1 MIIYTLNFLLTVL
14 IGSMIFFMAVVSP
27 SVFATLST
35 NASSKFLRTI
45 FPRMFLFGFIIA
57 LLSLI
62 LSYISGK
69 DLNSILL
76 VIVAVSFI
84 INRNYLTPKIN
95 NFRDKE
101 LEGDEKASSNFKY
114 MHLLSVLLF
123 VLNFVIL
130 IWIVISNYLNYNLYT
145 LSCPTG

>member
-1 MIIYTLNFLLTVL
+1 MIIYTLNFLLALL

-27 SVFATLST
+27 SVFATLSN

-45 FPRMFLFGFIIA
+45 FPRMFLFGFIITV
-57 LLSLI
+57 LSLI
-62 LSYISGK
+62 LSYISGNI
-69 DLNSILL
+69 LNSILL

-123 VLNFVIL
+123 LLNFIIL
-130 IWIVISNYLNYNLYT
+130 VSIVIINYFNYNL
-145 LSCPTG
+145 

>member
-1 MIIYTLNFLLTVL
+1 MIIYTLNFLLAVL

-35 NASSKFLRTI
+35 NASSKLLRTI

-57 LLSLI
+57 ILSLV
-62 LSYISGK
+62 LCYISGNI
-69 DLNSILL
+69 LNSILL
-76 VIVAVSFI
+76 IIVAMSFI

-95 NFRDKE
+95 DFRDKE

-123 VLNFVIL
+123 LLNFIIL
-130 IWIVISNYLNYNLYT
+130 VSIVIINYFNYNL
-145 LSCPTG
+145 

>member
-1 MIIYTLNFLLTVL
+1 MIIYTLNILLAAL

-45 FPRMFLFGFIIA
+45 FPRMFLFGFIITF
-57 LLSLI
+57 LSLI
-62 LSYISGK
+62 LSYISGNI
-69 DLNSILL
+69 LNSILL

-123 VLNFVIL
+123 VLNFIIL
-130 IWIVISNYLNYNLYT
+130 VSIVIINYFNYNL
-145 LSCPTG
+145 

>member
-1 MIIYTLNFLLTVL
+1 MIIYTLNFLLAVL

-27 SVFATLST
+27 SVFATLSS

-57 LLSLI
+57 VLSLI
-62 LSYISGK
+62 PSYFSGNI
-69 DLNSILL
+69 LNSILL
-76 VIVAVSFI
+76 IVVAISFI

-101 LEGDEKASSNFKY
+101 LEGDEKASSSFKY

-123 VLNFVIL
+123 VSNFIIL
-130 IWIVISNYLNYNLYT
+130 IGIVINNYFNYNL
-145 LSCPTG
+145 

>member
-1 MIIYTLNFLLTVL
+1 MIIYTLNFLLAVL

-35 NASSKFLRTI
+35 NASSKLLRTI

-57 LLSLI
+57 ILSLV
-62 LSYISGK
+62 LCYISGNI
-69 DLNSILL
+69 LNSILL
-76 VIVAVSFI
+76 IIVAMSFI

-101 LEGDEKASSNFKY
+101 LEGDLKASSSFKY

-123 VLNFVIL
+123 VLNFIIL
-130 IWIVISNYLNYNLYT
+130 IGIVINNLS
-145 LSCPTG
+145 LIHI

>member
-1 MIIYTLNFLLTVL
+1 
-14 IGSMIFFMAVVSP
+14 MIFFMAVVSP

-57 LLSLI
+57 ILSLI
-62 LSYISGK
+62 LSYFSGNN
-69 DLNSILL
+69 LNSILL

-123 VLNFVIL
+123 LLNFIIL
-130 IWIVISNYLNYNLYT
+130 VSIVIINYFNYNL
-145 LSCPTG
+145 

>member
-1 MIIYTLNFLLTVL
+1 MIVYLINFFIAILLGAMV
-14 IGSMIFFMAVVSP
+14 FFMAVVSP
-27 SVFATLST
+27 SVFATLSS

-57 LLSLI
+57 VLTLI
-62 LSYISGK
+62 FSFISGNI
-69 DLNSILL
+69 LNCILL
-76 VIVAVSFI
+76 IIVAISFI

-101 LEGDEKASSNFKY
+101 LEGDQKASTSFKY

-123 VLNFVIL
+123 ILNFIIL
-130 IWIVISNYLNYNLYT
+130 LGIIFLNYFNYNL
-145 LSCPTG
+145 

>member
-1 MIIYTLNFLLTVL
+1 MIIYTLIFLVTIL

-45 FPRMFLFGFIIA
+45 FPRMFLFGFIITF
-57 LLSLI
+57 LSLI
-62 LSYISGK
+62 LSYISGNI
-69 DLNSILL
+69 LNSILL

-123 VLNFVIL
+123 LLNFIIL
-130 IWIVISNYLNYNLYT
+130 VSIVIINYFNYSL
-145 LSCPTG
+145 

>member
-1 MIIYTLNFLLTVL
+1 MIIYTLNFLLAVL
-14 IGSMIFFMAVVSP
+14 IGSMTFFMAVVSP

-57 LLSLI
+57 ILSLV
-62 LSYISGK
+62 LCYISSNI
-69 DLNSILL
+69 LNSILL
-76 VIVAVSFI
+76 IIVAMSFI

-95 NFRDKE
+95 DFRDKE
-101 LEGDEKASSNFKY
+101 LEGDKKATSSFKY

-123 VLNFVIL
+123 VLNFIIL
-130 IWIVISNYLNYNLYT
+130 IGIVINNYFNYNL
-145 LSCPTG
+145 

>member
-1 MIIYTLNFLLTVL
+1 MIIYTLIFLVTIL

-45 FPRMFLFGFIIA
+45 FPRMFLFGFIITF
-57 LLSLI
+57 LSLI
-62 LSYISGK
+62 LSYISGNI
-69 DLNSILL
+69 LNSILL
-76 VIVAVSFI
+76 IIVAVSFI
-84 INRNYLTPKIN
+84 VNRNYLTPKIN

-123 VLNFVIL
+123 LLNFIIL
-130 IWIVISNYLNYNLYT
+130 VSIVIINYFNYNL
-145 LSCPTG
+145 

>member
-1 MIIYTLNFLLTVL
+1 MIIYTLNFLLAVL

-35 NASSKFLRTI
+35 NASSKLLRTI

-57 LLSLI
+57 ILSLV
-62 LSYISGK
+62 LCYISSNI
-69 DLNSILL
+69 LNSILL
-76 VIVAVSFI
+76 IIVAISFI

-95 NFRDKE
+95 DFRDKE
-101 LEGDEKASSNFKY
+101 LEGDKKASSSFKY

-123 VLNFVIL
+123 VLNFIIL
-130 IWIVISNYLNYNLYT
+130 IGIVINNYLNYNL
-145 LSCPTG
+145 

>member
-1 MIIYTLNFLLTVL
+1 MIIYTRNFFVTIL

-62 LSYISGK
+62 LSYISANN
-69 DLNSILL
+69 LNSILL

-95 NFRDKE
+95 NLRDKE
-101 LEGDEKASSNFKY
+101 LEGDQKASSNFKY

-123 VLNFVIL
+123 ILNFIIL
-130 IWIVISNYLNYNLYT
+130 VSIVIINYFNYNL
-145 LSCPTG
+145 

>member
-1 MIIYTLNFLLTVL
+1 MIIYTLNFLLAVL

-35 NASSKFLRTI
+35 NASSKLLRAI

-57 LLSLI
+57 ILSLV
-62 LSYISGK
+62 LCYISSNI
-69 DLNSILL
+69 LNSILL
-76 VIVAVSFI
+76 IIVAMSFI

-95 NFRDKE
+95 HFIDKE
-101 LEGDEKASSNFKY
+101 LEGDKKESSSFKY

-123 VLNFVIL
+123 VLNFIIL
-130 IWIVISNYLNYNLYT
+130 IGIVINNYFNYNL
-145 LSCPTG
+145 

>member
-1 MIIYTLNFLLTVL
+1 MMIIYSLNFLVTIL

-57 LLSLI
+57 ILSLI
-62 LSYISGK
+62 LSYFSGNI
-69 DLNSILL
+69 LNSILL

-101 LEGDEKASSNFKY
+101 LEGDKKASFNFKY

-123 VLNFVIL
+123 LLNFIIL
-130 IWIVISNYLNYNLYT
+130 VSIVIINYFNYNL
-145 LSCPTG
+145 

>member
-14 IGSMIFFMAVVSP
+14 TGSMIFFMAVVSP

-35 NASSKFLRTI
+35 NASSKLLRKI

-57 LLSLI
+57 ILSLI
-62 LSYISGK
+62 LSYISGNI
-69 DLNSILL
+69 LNSVLL
-76 VIVAVSFI
+76 IVVAISFI

-95 NFRDKE
+95 DFRDKE
-101 LEGDEKASSNFKY
+101 LEGDKKASSSFKY

-123 VLNFVIL
+123 VLNFIIL
-130 IWIVISNYLNYNLYT
+130 IGILINNYFNYNL
-145 LSCPTG
+145 

>member
-1 MIIYTLNFLLTVL
+1 MIIYTLNFFVTIL

-35 NASSKFLRTI
+35 NASSKFLRII

-57 LLSLI
+57 FLSLI
-62 LSYISGK
+62 LSYISGNN
-69 DLNSILL
+69 LNSILL

-123 VLNFVIL
+123 LLNFIIL
-130 IWIVISNYLNYNLYT
+130 VSIVIINYFNYNL
-145 LSCPTG
+145 

>member
-1 MIIYTLNFLLTVL
+1 MIIYTLNFLVTILM
-14 IGSMIFFMAVVSP
+14 GSMIFFMAVVSP

-57 LLSLI
+57 LLSSI
-62 LSYISGK
+62 LSYISGNN
-69 DLNSILL
+69 LNSILL

-123 VLNFVIL
+123 ILNFIIL
-130 IWIVISNYLNYNLYT
+130 VSIVIINYFNFNL
-145 LSCPTG
+145 